1 MRAFITFAT
10 VALFIL
16 SSCKKEDA
24 PKLGDDLTG
33 TAKEVFD
40 IAWQNPTLPDTLNHL
55 VIDETSEFLNS
66 ETGAIETFVVETVSP
81 YSSPSELQ
89 YEGDGVSFNGDG
101 KSIKVVKSKIGTN
114 SLVVR
119 CFIGGREIMSRGL
132 KY

>member
-40 IAWQNPTLPDTLNHL
+40 IAWKTPTLPDTLNHL
-55 VIDETSEFLNS
+55 VIDEKSEFLNS

-81 YSSPSELQ
+81 YSAPTELEN
-89 YEGDGVSFNGDG
+89 EGDGVSFNGDG
-101 KSIKVVKSKIGTN
+101 KSIKVVKSKINAN

-119 CFIGGREIMSRGL
+119 CFIGGKEIMSRGL

>member
-81 YSSPSELQ
+81 YSSENAN
-89 YEGDGVSFNGDG
+89 EGDGVSFNGEN
-101 KSIKVVKSKIGTN
+101 KSIKIAKYEAQSNTLIIW
-114 SLVVR
+114 
-119 CFIGGREIMSRGL
+119 CFIGDKPVMGRWLR
-132 KY
+132 Y